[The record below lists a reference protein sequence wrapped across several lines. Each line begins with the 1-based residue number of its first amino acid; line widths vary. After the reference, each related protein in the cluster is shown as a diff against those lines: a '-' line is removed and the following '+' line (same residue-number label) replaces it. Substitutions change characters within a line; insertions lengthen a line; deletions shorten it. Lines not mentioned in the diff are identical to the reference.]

1 MNKIESIQK
10 RALQLLYKY
19 FESNHFQ
26 LLFKAKKSKIDNSN
40 DSSKI
45 ALSLFRNIQGNKSS

>member
-19 FESNHFQ
+19 FESNYFQ